1 MALSVPAI
9 PSCVQLCSLQDLVN
23 IAEELNFADSRMAGL
38 NKLRGL
44 FAQPWRLPAADAASL
59 AHHLSS
65 RSLARLLLDM
75 AAEQRRGS
83 FEFSAKLAGAAREA
97 ASQPFTV
104 AGLSWRVVASKGDAH
119 VGVHVE
125 CLTGI
130 AVRVRCTITVR
141 SQSSAE
147 GSAPDVARTWQD
159 ETLTAASPRV
169 GTDLFMPKSDLH
181 KGKGYAV
188 DGAIRIK
195 AGLQLLL

>member
-130 AVRVRCTITVR
+130 AVRVR